1 MAVSLEP
8 KVQPLVQSRFE
19 DVAPA
24 TLRSVSLN
32 RADSMSS
39 MQNDDSDKTE
49 APKTA
54 TKEESSRGFCG
65 TLFDVLTAPFRCVAY
80 CVTAVWNFIC
90 CKDADEAEKVDNV
103 KTKAKTDKTKET
115 EDDEDDKPVRVSAQN
130 AFEKAVLRKEFDSDK
145 CERAFSDLRGEER
158 KRMSHFLWI
167 ATGKSDPKD
176 FVAKEAIGSATEGQM
191 KKAVELSLA
200 ARKLERFHSA
210 TKSLDFSKDKDEDK
224 VKHKESA
231 TKKHWDPM
239 SKKGT
244 DREKEAGETAS
255 TAAIEATWLVRG
267 GTGVDGKPIKASA
280 MTYANTVEEHD
291 KAAHE
296 AIERLSK
303 NKMMLLKD
311 NDAREAMEHFVDS
324 IDALNRAGDLA
335 TGALKAAY
343 LDLKEKSEDAAK
355 LLAFAVGCALGKNP
369 KAGERY
375 ILNTDAS
382 RHIDTIVEIA
392 ANIVKHERTV

>member
-90 CKDADEAEKVDNV
+90 CKDADEADKVDNV

-115 EDDEDDKPVRVSAQN
+115 DEEDDKPVRVSAQN
-130 AFEKAVLRKEFDSDK
+130 NFEKAVLRKEFDSDK
-145 CERAFSDLRGEER
+145 CERAFSDLRGEEK

-167 ATGKSDPKD
+167 AMGKSEPKD
-176 FVAKEAIGSATEGQM
+176 FVAKEAIGAATEAQM

-200 ARKLERFHSA
+200 ARKLERFHAA

-267 GTGVDGKPIKASA
+267 GTGVDGKPIAPRA
-280 MTYANTVEEHD
+280 MTYGNTVEEQD

-296 AIERLSK
+296 AVERLSK

-311 NDAREAMEHFVDS
+311 HEAREAMEHFADTLAKLS
-324 IDALNRAGDLA
+324 AAGDLA
-335 TGALKAAY
+335 SGALKAAY

-375 ILNTDAS
+375 ILNTDAES
-382 RHIDTIVEIA
+382 HIGTIVDIA
-392 ANIVKHERTV
+392 KNIVKHEQTV